1 MKWFAIWG
9 AMACVAQPGLAWGQA
24 SSSASGKLGPA
35 PAARIAQLDCE
46 AVNAGPEAFEMSYP
60 SASLGM
66 ALPAR
71 LLNAIRIGGDAGA
84 VAESEE
90 IVTTEPRTRRIIH
103 IIGKDLE

>member
-9 AMACVAQPGLAWGQA
+9 AVAFVAQSGLAWGQA
-24 SSSASGKLGPA
+24 SSSAPEKLGQA
-35 PAARIAQLDCE
+35 PAARIAHLRRE
-46 AVNAGPEAFEMSYP
+46 APNAGPEAFDMSYP

-71 LLNAIRIGGDAGA
+71 LLNAIRIGGDTGA

-90 IVTTEPRTRRIIH
+90 IVAVEPRTRRIIH